1 MAAAWETAGV
11 ALAHPLRSGAFRGA
25 IGCPERHGEHVE
37 PLGGNEMGGK
47 SRAFNQ
53 SGEWRGS
60 VRTKEARSR
69 Q

>member
-37 PLGGNEMGGK
+37 PLGVEMKREGKAEHSAGAESGG
-47 SRAFNQ
+47 
-53 SGEWRGS
+53 
-60 VRTKEARSR
+60 EA
-69 Q
+69 